1 MSEYLNE
8 EEQVARLKSWWDE
21 NGTSIAVALVLG
33 VAGIFGWQWYQD
45 YRTDL
50 SHEASRA
57 YAEYQAAESDS
68 KAAALEHLA
77 ASYGGS
83 AYHVFGLFNQA
94 QDAVATGELA
104 EAETHLTEIIAVADD
119 ALLID
124 LAKVRLAKVQNGLDR
139 SGQALE
145 TLASLSNEGYRAW
158 GLEAK
163 GDIHV
168 ARGEIEL
175 AHTTYTAAVA
185 SLEPGDQ
192 RPILDMK
199 LKNVAPFEG
208 EYVPFADTLE
218 TALQQAQQTLDAQK
232 EDAQNEATA
241 EIVAESVALEA
252 DSIEVEAVAEPE
264 TETETESMDDP
275 GPTND

>member
-1 MSEYLNE
+1 VSEYLNE

-21 NGTSIAVALVLG
+21 NGTSIVVTLVLG
-33 VAGIFGWQWYQD
+33 VAAIFGWQWYQD
-45 YRTDL
+45 HRTGQ

-57 YAEYQAAESDS
+57 YAEFKAAEGDS
-68 KAAALEHLA
+68 KTTALEHLA
-77 ASYGGS
+77 ENYNGT
-83 AYHVFGLFNQA
+83 AYHVFGLFSQA
-94 QDAVATGELA
+94 QAAVATGELT
-104 EAETHLTEIIAVADD
+104 EAETHLAEILAVADD

-145 TLASLSNEGYRAW
+145 TLASLSSEGYRAW

-175 AHTTYTAAVA
+175 AHTAYVAANA

-208 EYVPFADTLE
+208 EYVQFADTLE
-218 TALQQAQQTLDAQK
+218 TALQQAQETLDSQSETAVEASDEAVEVQV
-232 EDAQNEATA
+232 DASDVEN
-241 EIVAESVALEA
+241 VAEEP
-252 DSIEVEAVAEPE
+252 DEAVEPDAE
-264 TETETESMDDP
+264 TAVDA
-275 GPTND
+275 GNIND